1 MDLFEQII
9 TQEELFKKIYFSKTE
24 EELSEVI
31 VRYPNIFADENWFPL
46 GDNQNNI
53 GVIENQQSSPI
64 AALIEKITNSIDA
77 ILIKECFL
85 QGIDPKSSEAPKSMD
100 NAISRFFPD
109 SKNWDLSNVKKQ
121 QAEDIQ
127 ILADGYYK
135 DRNKNTS
142 LIIYDNGEGQHPE
155 DFENTFLSLLKG
167 NKNEIHFVQGKYNM
181 GGTGSI
187 IFCGKKRFQLIASKR
202 FTNDGEFGFTL
213 IRRHDLTE
221 EEKKSIK
228 NRWYEYFKMNAK
240 IPSFKCDSLDLGLLN
255 RRFLTGTIIKLY
267 SYDLPTGSSSV
278 ISRDLNQSINEYLFE
293 PALPI
298 YTIDN
303 KERYPDDINL
313 ERDLYGLK
321 RRIESDNKYIEDHF
335 SEHYS
340 DQTIGSMKITCYVFK
355 PRIKDKN
362 AKESRV
368 SIRRE
373 FFKNNMSVL
382 FSVNGQTHAHYTSE
396 FISRTV
402 KLPLLKNSLLIHVD
416 CTNMNL
422 EFRNE
427 LFMASRDRLK
437 DGEESRILRQKLGG
451 LLSKGK
457 LKELNKK
464 RKDSL
469 MLDSDDT
476 SDLIKNFT
484 KNLPLNSEIL
494 KLLNKSFKLD
504 ITESK
509 PKQKSSTTQKKKKEE
524 EFESKRFPS
533 FLKLD
538 KKNDGKTPVAKIPM
552 DGEKTL
558 KFKTD
563 VEDQYF
569 DRIEEPGDLE
579 LSLLDIKPNDETGGN
594 KPGTPKKITD
604 IFNVAKTSPNKGT
617 IKVIINPTETVGV
630 GDTIQIKVSL
640 SGAGEFFDEIFWVQ
654 ITDKQKP
661 INSQKKEK
669 PDENQIGLPKHILV
683 YKEPKDNAKSWKD
696 FDSTDISMV
705 YETVMH
711 PLIED
716 DKLDSIFIN
725 MDSNVLKTY
734 KSKLKTR
741 EQFEIADKRYISTV
755 YFHTLF
761 LYTISK
767 NKNYRMFK
775 DEENEVQVDITDYLK
790 DVFESYYSAFLL
802 NFEISDLMD
811 SLVD

>member
-1 MDLFEQII
+1 
-9 TQEELFKKIYFSKTE
+9 
-24 EELSEVI
+24 
-31 VRYPNIFADENWFPL
+31 
-46 GDNQNNI
+46 
-53 GVIENQQSSPI
+53 
-64 AALIEKITNSIDA
+64 
-77 ILIKECFL
+77 
-85 QGIDPKSSEAPKSMD
+85 
-100 NAISRFFPD
+100 
-109 SKNWDLSNVKKQ
+109 
-121 QAEDIQ
+121 
-127 ILADGYYK
+127 
-135 DRNKNTS
+135 
-142 LIIYDNGEGQHPE
+142 
-155 DFENTFLSLLKG
+155 
-167 NKNEIHFVQGKYNM
+167 
-181 GGTGSI
+181 
-187 IFCGKKRFQLIASKR
+187 
-202 FTNDGEFGFTL
+202 
-213 IRRHDLTE
+213 
-221 EEKKSIK
+221 
-228 NRWYEYFKMNAK
+228 
-240 IPSFKCDSLDLGLLN
+240 
-255 RRFLTGTIIKLY
+255 
-267 SYDLPTGSSSV
+267 
-278 ISRDLNQSINEYLFE
+278 
-293 PALPI
+293 
-298 YTIDN
+298 
-303 KERYPDDINL
+303 
-313 ERDLYGLK
+313 
-321 RRIESDNKYIEDHF
+321 
-335 SEHYS
+335 
-340 DQTIGSMKITCYVFK
+340 MKITCYVFK
-355 PRIKDKN
+355 PRIKDKS
-362 AKESRV
+362 AKESRET
-368 SIRRE
+368 IRRE